1 MLLSGFKKQEK
12 DLLMSSDNIVIRIND
27 ISKSYQIYDKPRDRL
42 KQFIIPRLRRFTGQ
56 QPKQYFREFWSLKN
70 ISFEVKKGET
80 IGIIGKNGAGKS
92 TLLQILC
99 GTITPSN
106 GTIETKGRIAAL
118 LELGAG
124 FNPEFTGRENVFLN
138 ASLLGLTKEETV
150 ARFSD
155 IVSFADIDD
164 FLEQPVK
171 TYSSGMFVRLAFA
184 IAVHIEPDI
193 LIIDEALSVGDIA
206 FRNKCIAKIKELRE
220 SGTTLLFVSHDLSTL
235 QMICDQVVWLEAGK
249 VREIGNPLHVCQEY
263 YVSMIEV
270 AKKNDYLQDNDV
282 IFIDPSAEQSDQR
295 EQTDQVEKHDCPLDI
310 VLQVNTGMAKYT
322 SFKLIPVSGDQCS
335 IYKSGGEIHF
345 GFSLQAIEELEEI
358 VFTISI
364 YRDDGDWVI
373 GQTSREEN
381 VFWPAM
387 MPGDT
392 CCGNLILKPLC
403 LAPGNYHAAS
413 AAYSPNFSMCYAMT
427 DIVCNFSVRSDFPT
441 WGKLINPCEWKCI
454 RQSSSGK

>member
-1 MLLSGFKKQEK
+1 
-12 DLLMSSDNIVIRIND
+12 MSSDNIVIRIND

-42 KQFIIPRLRRFTGQ
+42 KQFVMPRLRRFTGQ
-56 QPKQYFREFWSLKN
+56 LPKQYFREFWSLKN

-138 ASLLGLTKEETV
+138 ASLLGLTKKETE
-150 ARFSD
+150 ARFHD

-220 SGTTLLFVSHDLSTL
+220 NGTTLLFVSHDLSTL
-235 QMICDQVVWLEAGK
+235 QMICDSVIWLDSGMI
-249 VREIGNPLHVCQEY
+249 REFGDPVKVCQEY
-263 YVSMIEV
+263 NVFMTGETEQEYFC
-270 AKKNDYLQDNDV
+270 D
-282 IFIDPSAEQSDQR
+282 FIPQQ
-295 EQTDQVEKHDCPLDI
+295 
-310 VLQVNTGMAKYT
+310 NTGMARFT
-322 SFKLIPVSGDQCS
+322 QFKLFPLSGES
-335 IYKSGGEIHF
+335 ITYMVG
-345 GFSLQAIEELEEI
+345 EEI
-358 VFTISI
+358 RFDFVLEALENLSKIVFAISI
-364 YRDDGDWVI
+364 YRKDGDWLI
-373 GQTSREEN
+373 GQTSREAN
-381 VFWPAM
+381 VLWSEMA
-387 MPGDT
+387 PGDVHK
-392 CCGNLILKPLC
+392 GSLALKPIC
-403 LAPGNYHAAS
+403 LAPGEYNAACG
-413 AAYSPNFSMCYAMT
+413 AYSEDISLCYAMT
-427 DIVCNFSVRSDFPT
+427 EIMAPFSIRSKFPT
-441 WGKLINPCEWKCI
+441 WGKVVHPCKWIQDK
-454 RQSSSGK
+454 KK